1 MFSKYSVEFSKLKLI
16 KLIKIMKEK
25 PQKNKRVI
33 CLEVEN
39 YKIDEVEYIEVE
51 DIDVEDIPC
60 EQKKV
65 SNGYKK

>member
-1 MFSKYSVEFSKLKLI
+1 
-16 KLIKIMKEK
+16 MKEK

-39 YKIDEVEYIEVE
+39 YKIDEVEDV
-51 DIDVEDIPC
+51 DVEYIPC

-65 SNGYKK
+65 SNGYKKNRLNIN

>member
-1 MFSKYSVEFSKLKLI
+1 MFSKYSVEFSKL

-39 YKIDEVEYIEVE
+39 YKIDEVEIIADMEYIDME
-51 DIDVEDIPC
+51 DIPWADMEDIPC
-60 EQKKV
+60 E
-65 SNGYKK
+65 